1 MFKKALIA
9 ALALIGTQA
18 VSVQKVDPDYHN
30 RLGNLSV
37 DVRQYEQDYLRGK
50 LPING
55 GRSSAHD

>member
-18 VSVQKVDPDYHN
+18 VSVQRIDPLLYRYTDD
-30 RLGNLSV
+30 LSIDGV
-37 DVRQYEQDYLRGK
+37 QSEQDYIRGK

-55 GRSSAHD
+55 GRISSQD